1 MWCSVPEQ
9 AAPAEYRAPFLSKLP
24 KSSRIKFG
32 QGTGNGACIARGRA
46 VYNGIIQNGGASA
59 PGAGNRDRSAAGGYP
74 PVLRIPYGGQKRC
87 VQTKIGTYRRNEQ

>member
-1 MWCSVPEQ
+1 MPEQ

-46 VYNGIIQNGGASA
+46 VYNGIVQNGGASA
-59 PGAGNRDRSAAGGYP
+59 PGAGNRNRPAAGGYP
-74 PVLRIPYGGQKRC
+74 LSSVFHTEDRNAVCKR
-87 VQTKIGTYRRNEQ
+87 KL